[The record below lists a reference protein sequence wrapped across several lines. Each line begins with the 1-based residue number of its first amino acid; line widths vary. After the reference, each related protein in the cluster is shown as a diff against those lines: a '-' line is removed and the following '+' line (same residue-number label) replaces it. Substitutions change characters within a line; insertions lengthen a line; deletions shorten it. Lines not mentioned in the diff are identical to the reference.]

1 MLGKKYSRAGLG
13 PFRWS
18 RWRLPVAIRHT
29 GTNPSAAGNTSTPGD
44 AGGQCADRSGDRGLG
59 VRYHPLQWQSA
70 CQNCDRHG
78 TGPRL
83 QPRFDDA
90 EYDRAVRRPR
100 WSTRQRFC
108 VCQRRPGQSDIHA
121 DEDAHRAR
129 PKGMPLYSARDRRHG
144 WAAGGVSQQRSH
156 YAQHPHCSPWKRRQ
170 LRLRHFS
177 SADGRDRATYV
188 SQRWVDDSGTVQQ
201 SSLDGSV
208 PERRQEPVLRGL
220 KRGWDAIEIQGLP
233 PGTYTLVAVHEKL
246 GTQSQQITIQS
257 HQASTANFAFSK

>member
-1 MLGKKYSRAGLG
+1 MLRKNYARVGLWHLPLVALALAGC
-13 PFRWS
+13 S
-18 RWRLPVAIRHT
+18 KHSAA
-29 GTNPSAAGNTSTPGD
+29 NPSAGWKYQHARD

-78 TGPRL
+78 AGPRL
-83 QPRFDDA
+83 QPRFEDA

-100 WSTRQRFC
+100 WAARECFC
-108 VCQRRPGQSDIHA
+108 VCQRRPGQSDLHA
-121 DEDAHRAR
+121 DENAGRAR
-129 PKGMPLYSARDRRHG
+129 PERMPLYSARDRRHG
-144 WAAGGVSQQRSH
+144 RAAGGVSQQRSH

-208 PERRQEPVLRGL
+208 PERRQEPIFRGF
-220 KRGWDAIEIQGLP
+220 KRGWEYEIQGLP